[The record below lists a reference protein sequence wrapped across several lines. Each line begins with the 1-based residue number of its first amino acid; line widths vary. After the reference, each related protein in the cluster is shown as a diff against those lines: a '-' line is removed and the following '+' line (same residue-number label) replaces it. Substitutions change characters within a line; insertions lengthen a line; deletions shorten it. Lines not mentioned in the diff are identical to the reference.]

1 MRWLLPLLLLLCAS
15 PVPPAQGRTSSPESK
30 KATDALFSG
39 LIPVLHLRISDA
51 EMENLRKNP
60 RNYVEAEIEEQGG
73 GVHKHAAIKLKGS
86 AGSFQG
92 IDARPGFSVNMDKF
106 KGAQPFHGAVRFQLN
121 NGAQD
126 DTALRELIAGEI
138 ARKAGVPASRCTHAI
153 VRLNGKFLGLYVL
166 KEAFREDFISTFFKN
181 PEGRLYD
188 GGFCADI
195 RKEMELDRGDPAD
208 SSRLTELLEALKEP
222 DGARQLQR
230 IKAVVDV
237 EAYIRYVVLENILTH
252 WDGYSFNRNNY
263 RLYEDP
269 DSRKFH
275 FFLHGMDQTFGDANW
290 SLQRAPGGLVGS
302 ALWKDPGVQARYLE
316 VLKEVYERVLRPI
329 DWGDRTEEVGKRVQ
343 EALRGVD
350 PQKAEAYVGRV
361 AAAKQQIKARM
372 DACARQM
379 QGSQLLFK
387 LGKGQP
393 MSLEDFPWTSQ
404 GDNAKFSEIS
414 HQGRKV
420 MVIQATGECKA
431 SWRCPIQLP
440 AGKYRFE
447 GFIGTRDVVPVEG
460 PAGSGAGLRIS
471 GGSRTGKNA
480 LSASKNWTETRFE
493 FESTGGD
500 QVLVAE
506 LCARAGEMWID
517 RKNLSIRR
525 LF

>member
-1 MRWLLPLLLLLCAS
+1 
-15 PVPPAQGRTSSPESK
+15 
-30 KATDALFSG
+30 
-39 LIPVLHLRISDA
+39 
-51 EMENLRKNP
+51 
-60 RNYVEAEIEEQGG
+60 
-73 GVHKHAAIKLKGS
+73 
-86 AGSFQG
+86 
-92 IDARPGFSVNMDKF
+92 
-106 KGAQPFHGAVRFQLN
+106 
-121 NGAQD
+121 
-126 DTALRELIAGEI
+126 
-138 ARKAGVPASRCTHAI
+138 
-153 VRLNGKFLGLYVL
+153 
-166 KEAFREDFISTFFKN
+166 
-181 PEGRLYD
+181 
-188 GGFCADI
+188 
-195 RKEMELDRGDPAD
+195 
-208 SSRLTELLEALKEP
+208 
-222 DGARQLQR
+222 
-230 IKAVVDV
+230 
-237 EAYIRYVVLENILTH
+237 
-252 WDGYSFNRNNY
+252 
-263 RLYEDP
+263 
-269 DSRKFH
+269 
-275 FFLHGMDQTFGDANW
+275 MDQTFGDANW